1 MNEKLTRDILLSLRE
16 LRKETQAL
24 LEEQSKTYNI
34 STTQLF
40 ILDMLDK
47 HPQASLH
54 EVAKMVNLSASTT
67 SAVVE
72 KMVQAGYLKREQSQ
86 KSRRTLELSLT
97 DSGKETL
104 TNTYSGYIQD
114 FAVLG
119 KIEESRLLAFYETQ
133 QDIIHLLKQRRLASG
148 EK

>member
-47 HPQASLH
+47 HPQSSLH

-104 TNTYSGYIQD
+104 TKTYSGYIQD

-119 KIEESRLLAFYETQ
+119 KMEESRLLAFYETQ

>member
-47 HPQASLH
+47 HPQSSLH
-54 EVAKMVNLSASTT
+54 QVAKMVNLSASTT

-72 KMVQAGYLKREQSQ
+72 KMVQSGYLKREQSQ

-104 TNTYSGYIQD
+104 TKTYSGYIQD

-119 KIEESRLLAFYETQ
+119 KMEESRLLAFYETQ